1 MPSGTYRE
9 SVVIR
14 RPITV
19 AGVGAEIVGS
29 DVWTDWAR
37 METGWR
43 SADAVPSFQASDSC
57 IDPRCAWPE
66 QVFVDGQP
74 MTQVAAD
81 PGPGSFAIDAARH
94 VLLADDPTDRLVE
107 VTTRTRWMEI
117 EAPDVTISG
126 LEMRHAATPPQ
137 SGALQVWPGGDRA
150 RYQDVTL
157 HDAHGALIS
166 FQGVTDAALTGS
178 DLRRGGQL
186 AVHAGGT
193 GTHGLRII
201 GNHLADSNTEG
212 FDPGWEAGG
221 LKAALAEGLVLQ
233 DNVVESNDGP
243 GLWCDIDCRDITI
256 QGNRVTG
263 NSRAGIH
270 FEISDGADIT
280 DNVVVDNGWGFATWG
295 WGAGILVSSS
305 TGARVT
311 GNTVAWN
318 ADGISVVSQVRG
330 RASGDTVR
338 DVTVEGNTVIDDGTG
353 GVLLGWLQ
361 DWSGAM
367 YDAGA
372 ANHGRDNAF
381 SSAGMVDCSFEWD
394 GCHGSVEA
402 FAETPGGAGGRA
414 ARPGGHPLRA

>member
-1 MPSGTYRE
+1 MGPEPTGFGSSAITWPTA
-9 SVVIR
+9 IR
-14 RPITV
+14 K
-19 AGVGAEIVGS
+19 GS
-29 DVWTDWAR
+29 I
-37 METGWR
+37 
-43 SADAVPSFQASDSC
+43 QA
-57 IDPRCAWPE
+57 
-66 QVFVDGQP
+66 
-74 MTQVAAD
+74 
-81 PGPGSFAIDAARH
+81 
-94 VLLADDPTDRLVE
+94 
-107 VTTRTRWMEI
+107 
-117 EAPDVTISG
+117 
-126 LEMRHAATPPQ
+126 
-137 SGALQVWPGGDRA
+137 
-150 RYQDVTL
+150 
-157 HDAHGALIS
+157 
-166 FQGVTDAALTGS
+166 
-178 DLRRGGQL
+178 
-186 AVHAGGT
+186 
-193 GTHGLRII
+193 
-201 GNHLADSNTEG
+201 
-212 FDPGWEAGG
+212 WEAGG

-233 DNVVESNDGP
+233 DNVVERNDGP

-256 QGNRVTG
+256 RGNRVTG

-318 ADGISVVSQVRG
+318 ADGIAVVSQVRG

-402 FAETPGGAGGRA
+402 FAETPGGAGSRSLTDDERSATLAEYGIAGAPAPHEVNDPPRL
-414 ARPGGHPLRA
+414 RTLVPWVVGGGVVVLLVGGLGIVAIRRRRTSRI